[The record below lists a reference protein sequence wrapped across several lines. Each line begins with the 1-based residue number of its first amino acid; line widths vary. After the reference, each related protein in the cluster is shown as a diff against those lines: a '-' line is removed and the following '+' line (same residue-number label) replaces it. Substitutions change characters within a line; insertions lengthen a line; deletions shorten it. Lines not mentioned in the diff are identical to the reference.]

1 MDGVT
6 RRTNK
11 KNKLTRKKQL
21 NKFLPVKKTQ
31 VIIVIYG
38 THRDRDHWKFWKF
51 LCFNGERTSHV
62 WGDITGIAGM
72 TIVHMIFQRAHSML
86 ALISCSPKRNSSANL
101 RYPAPPQKIAG

>member
-11 KNKLTRKKQL
+11 KKTHPEKTTKYIPSRE
-21 NKFLPVKKTQ
+21 KTQ

-51 LCFNGERTSHV
+51 LCFNGEGTSHV

-101 RYPAPPQKIAG
+101 RYPAPPKK